1 MLTIHCLN
9 LNNVYNILH
18 FCLFIHLFNFAML
31 GFKPSTLQMKAN
43 SDSTASNKCF
53 LTTCGAYLSGYCDF
67 YLLEHLCLY
76 IPEAFWL
83 INYTIFTLTM
93 SEPSLP
99 WFFFFSKLKYHLH
112 FPAILYSVWLFFLLP
127 SFFRKASVLTF
138 ENFLLQLWMR
148 KLFLTSSFGTFATD
162 FQFL

>member
-1 MLTIHCLN
+1 MLTIHCLD
-9 LNNVYNILH
+9 LNNVYTILH

-31 GFKPSTLQMKAN
+31 GFKPSTLQMQAN
-43 SDSTASNKCF
+43 SDSTVSNKCF

-83 INYTIFTLTM
+83 INYIIFTLTM

-99 WFFFFSKLKYHLH
+99 CFFFSQTKISPPFLSN
-112 FPAILYSVWLFFLLP
+112 FILCVTIFFYSHPSLERLLFWLSRISCFNCGW
-127 SFFRKASVLTF
+127 
-138 ENFLLQLWMR
+138 ENF
-148 KLFLTSSFGTFATD
+148 F
-162 FQFL
+162 